1 MYALE
6 FGIGSGF
13 YSVSLV
19 AHDAGGVV
27 FLLGMFGGGAEV
39 AVLLAFNMCGSE
51 VPASVALGEVDPFFP
66 KFGND
71 GFGEEPGTG
80 GGDVSG
86 D

>member
-1 MYALE
+1 M
-6 FGIGSGF
+6 
-13 YSVSLV
+13 SLV

-27 FLLGMFGGGAEV
+27 FFLGMFGGGAKT

-51 VPASVALGEVDPFFP
+51 VPAPVALGEVDSFFP
-66 KFGND
+66 KFRDD

-80 GGDVSG
+80 GCDVSG